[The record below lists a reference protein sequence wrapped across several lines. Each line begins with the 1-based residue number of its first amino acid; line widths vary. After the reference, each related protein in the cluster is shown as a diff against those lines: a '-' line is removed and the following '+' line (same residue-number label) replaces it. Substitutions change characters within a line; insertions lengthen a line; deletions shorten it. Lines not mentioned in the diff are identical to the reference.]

1 MPRGCSPLAGL
12 GVGFKAT
19 LMMNLPYH
27 IFSAEYLIQV
37 NKLLEMPPRAY
48 WPTSLHSISLAKA
61 IIFTN
66 GRDS

>member
-1 MPRGCSPLAGL
+1 MPRGCSPLAAL

-48 WPTSLHSISLAKA
+48 
-61 IIFTN
+61 
-66 GRDS
+66 